1 MASTTLTDK
10 AIKNA
15 KPGKN
20 TIRIRDNSS
29 DPSLKGFALQVLP
42 SGLKSFILSY
52 TSPATDKRRF
62 MKLGTYPSIS
72 LKQGRDAAR
81 NARALIDQS
90 IDPVEYAKQKQAEI
104 LKKKETENSLGTV
117 DQLFEFYI
125 KDLELD
131 NKRSAKQV
139 RSIFL
144 RDISPKIGTLKTSAI
159 NSDHISDIIAII
171 ENRGAPTLANR
182 TRSYLRAAF
191 SFGKDCKTSPRW
203 KRNKY
208 IPDFNITINPVL
220 DTVKAKGE
228 NRAGH
233 NFLSKGDLQKLWKS
247 IGVDAM
253 SADLALA
260 VKLIISTG
268 QRVEEILG
276 ATWNEF
282 DTDEML
288 WNIPANRR
296 KNRTKNISKEPHLV
310 PLTPFHIKLLEEV
323 KIYSGRSKFL
333 FPHIDGRKPKT
344 SDALSQAVYRFCC
357 PQGKSTREAFTKFSP
372 RDLRRTWKTL
382 AGSIGIDLETRNKI
396 QGHALQ
402 DVGSIHYDRYDY
414 MKEKRKGMIQWSA
427 WLSDLVQNKNG
438 QINEYSQKKTKE
450 QS

>member
-10 AIKNA
+10 TIKNI

-42 SGLKSFILSY
+42 SGLKTFILSY
-52 TSPATDKRRF
+52 TSPETNKRRF
-62 MKLGTYPSIS
+62 MKLGTYPTIS
-72 LKQGRDAAR
+72 LKHGRESAR
-81 NARALIDQS
+81 NARSLIEQN
-90 IDPVEYAKQKQAEI
+90 IDPVEDAKQKQVDLLEKQKI
-104 LKKKETENSLGTV
+104 ENSQGTV

-125 KDLELD
+125 KDLDLD
-131 NKRSAKQV
+131 HKRSVKQV
-139 RSIFL
+139 KAIFI
-144 RDISPKIGTLKTSAI
+144 RDISPIIGRLKTSSI

-191 SFGKDCKTSPRW
+191 YFGRDCKTSPRW
-203 KRNKY
+203 KRNKH
-208 IPDFNITINPVL
+208 IPEFNITINPVL

-233 NFLSKGDLQKLWKS
+233 NFLSKEDVQKLWKS
-247 IGVDAM
+247 IGIDAM

-260 VKLIISTG
+260 IKLILSTG

-276 ATWNEF
+276 ATWDEF
-282 DTDEML
+282 NTDELL
-288 WNIPANRR
+288 WSIPANRR
-296 KNRTKNISKEPHLV
+296 KNRAKNISKEPHLV
-310 PLTPFHIKLLEEV
+310 PLTSFHTQLLEEV
-323 KIYSGRSKFL
+323 KVYSGRSKFL

-344 SDALSQAVYRFCC
+344 SDALSQAVYRFCS
-357 PQGKSTREAFTKFSP
+357 PQGKSTREGFTKFTP

-382 AGSIGIDLETRNKI
+382 AGSISIDLETRNKI

-414 MKEKRKGMIQWSA
+414 MKEKREGMEQWSN
-427 WLSDLVQNKNG
+427 WLSDLTYHKNA
-438 QINEYSQKKTKE
+438 SKT
-450 QS
+450 